1 MCPIEPMG
9 DINMS
14 GFCTW
19 KGDNSSQQNLEGNRS
34 VKQYR
39 KYYRMRDIDIKLYK
53 QVDENLT
60 FFKLRCASTGS
71 L

>member
-1 MCPIEPMG
+1 MCLESAPEREIIPV
-9 DINMS
+9 NK
-14 GFCTW
+14 TW
-19 KGDNSSQQNLEGNRS
+19 KESALGI
-34 VKQYR
+34 KQYK
-39 KYYRMRDIDIKLYK
+39 KYYRMRDTDIKLYK